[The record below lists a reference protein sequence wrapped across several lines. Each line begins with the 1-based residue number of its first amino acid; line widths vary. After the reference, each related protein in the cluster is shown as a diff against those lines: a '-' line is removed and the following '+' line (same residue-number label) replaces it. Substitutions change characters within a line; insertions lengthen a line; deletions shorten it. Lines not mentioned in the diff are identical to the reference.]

1 MLWIAAASAL
11 ILLPAI
17 FVTLEELGIGS
28 TGGASSMAR
37 KLGLGNVAVRGDIDA
52 VDATLI
58 PDHGDAW

>member
-1 MLWIAAASAL
+1 ML
-11 ILLPAI
+11 
-17 FVTLEELGIGS
+17 LEELGIGS

-37 KLGLGNVAVRGDIDA
+37 KLGLGHVATGGDIDR